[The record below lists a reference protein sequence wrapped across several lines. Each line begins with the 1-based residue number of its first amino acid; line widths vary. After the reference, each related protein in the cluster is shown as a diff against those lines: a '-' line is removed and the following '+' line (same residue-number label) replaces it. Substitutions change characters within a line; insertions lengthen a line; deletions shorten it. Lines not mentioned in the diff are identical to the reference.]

1 MHKSLPEGSTDPQR
15 PLREIALMF
24 SGGLDSTTTA
34 VILGRQ
40 FDRVHLLTYKNGYG
54 TYGHGRV
61 GKRVEELKKKIG
73 DRYVWGFVSTKSLF
87 ENVLVSSVTADYE
100 RYKSAFIWCMGC
112 KLSMHTKSVV
122 YCLENGIPFMADGSS
137 GDSQEMVEQMLV
149 SVSMIRFFYEEY
161 GIAFVTPV
169 YDVPRDEERE
179 MLREMGFNMGLQVM
193 GRHMGIQPSCMVG
206 ELYYLPYVL
215 FNKSP
220 GHSEEVVAKFIDEK
234 QALCRK
240 HVAEYFAAKGLKVED
255 LVARIRER
263 AAELGGAEGVMAA
276 AEAQQRDIRLRAQE
290 CSLEP
295 LPEGT

>member
-1 MHKSLPEGSTDPQR
+1 
-15 PLREIALMF
+15 
-24 SGGLDSTTTA
+24 
-34 VILGRQ
+34 
-40 FDRVHLLTYKNGYG
+40 VHLLTYKNGYG